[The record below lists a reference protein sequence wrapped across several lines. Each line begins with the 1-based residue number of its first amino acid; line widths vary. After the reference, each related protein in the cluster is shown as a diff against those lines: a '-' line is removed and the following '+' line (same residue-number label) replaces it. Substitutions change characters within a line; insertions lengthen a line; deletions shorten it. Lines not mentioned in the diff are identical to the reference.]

1 MFQAEE
7 RPTEA
12 QSQPR
17 RGEGVMCRSE
27 QRVVSAVMGRGA
39 CAGGGERGL
48 CRWLHWSSQSELHKV
63 LKLLLSL

>member
-17 RGEGVMCRSE
+17 RGEGVMCQSE
-27 QRVVSAVMGRGA
+27 QRVVSAVVGRGA
-39 CAGGGERGL
+39 CAGGCTGL
-48 CRWLHWSSQSELHKV
+48 HSQNFTKF
-63 LKLLLSL
+63 